1 MRKKVIKNVELHVE
15 TREGIRPLLSYS
27 GRGRLMPGN
36 KFQFTENPYH
46 KRVRNVRVA
55 GSKDVDNL
63 YFLPSKQKFRMTLY
77 MTAKEMCE
85 KSISAKAK
93 RIISVAKAKGAL

>member
-15 TREGIRPLLSYS
+15 TREGFSPLLSYS
-27 GRGRLMPGN
+27 GRGRFMPGN
-36 KFQFTENPYH
+36 KFEFKENPRY
-46 KRVRNVRVA
+46 KRVRNIRIE

-63 YFLPSKQKFRMTLY
+63 YFLSSKQKFRMTLY

>member
-36 KFQFTENPYH
+36 KFLFTENPYH

-63 YFLPSKQKFRMTLY
+63 FYLPKDGMYRMTLY
-77 MTAKEMCE
+77 MKPKEMCE
-85 KSISAKAK
+85 KSISAKVQKMINA
-93 RIISVAKAKGAL
+93 AKAKGAL